1 MRDGPHGKVI
11 FKGGARPG
19 YASYM
24 VFVPAQGTG
33 VVLLS
38 NQAQCPVIKIAREIM
53 GKMSGGGGQDAPPS
67 DDDDE

>member
-1 MRDGPHGKVI
+1 LRDGPHGKVI
-11 FKGGARPG
+11 FKGGALPG
-19 YASYM
+19 YASYI

-38 NQAQCPVIKIAREIM
+38 NQAQCPVTKIAREIM
-53 GKMSGGGGQDAPPS
+53 SQLSGAGGQDAPPS